1 MCADLLDAA
10 DLEHRI
16 APAAYGAVLAQ
27 LMAARPVRSRAP
39 KHPRLHIW
47 GQLEA
52 RLQHADL
59 LLLGG
64 LNEGTWPALADPGPW
79 LSGSMRE
86 ALGLVPVER
95 RIGLAAHDF
104 VQAARRRWCSRAPRR
119 TRRATRPCPAAG
131 WCACRRC

>member
-1 MCADLLDAA
+1 
-10 DLEHRI
+10 
-16 APAAYGAVLAQ
+16 
-27 LMAARPVRSRAP
+27 MAARPVRSRAP

-47 GQLEA
+47 GQPEA
-52 RLQHADL
+52 WLQHADL

-79 LSGSMRE
+79 LNNSMRE

-104 VQAARRRWCSRAPRR
+104 VQAACAPQVVLSRAEKDAQGNPTVPCRWLVR
-119 TRRATRPCPAAG
+119 LQALLTSTGIEHTGGMDSGVWARA
-131 WCACRRC
+131 